1 MIVELQRSKDPPP
14 GFAALLLAKEAKT
27 QAVTRGGVIYSKL
40 ADYFLSLQGT
50 INDPRTNE

>member
-27 QAVTRGGVIYSKL
+27 QAVTRGGYIFKT
-40 ADYFLSLQGT
+40 G
-50 INDPRTNE
+50 